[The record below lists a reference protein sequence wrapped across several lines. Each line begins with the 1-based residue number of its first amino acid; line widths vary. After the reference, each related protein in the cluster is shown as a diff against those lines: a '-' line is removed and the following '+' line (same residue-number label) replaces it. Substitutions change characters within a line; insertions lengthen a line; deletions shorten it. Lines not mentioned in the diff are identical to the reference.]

1 MEEGVNMK
9 TIEIDLP
16 EEIEQ
21 YMRSCSEQRGS
32 YEWFQDAFCAATRL
46 AIDNAES
53 VAQEF
58 RKAFASGIDDEDE
71 IEMLIEQLMMQ
82 SGLAS
87 LN

>member
-1 MEEGVNMK
+1 MISRSIRNQESGEE
-9 TIEIDLP
+9 P
-16 EEIEQ
+16 
-21 YMRSCSEQRGS
+21 RSH
-32 YEWFQDAFCAATRL
+32 EWFQDAFWAVTRR
-46 AIDNAES
+46 AMDNAES

-71 IEMLIEQLMMQ
+71 IEMLIEQLMMR